1 MRRFTAIIALSLIW
15 FLVLLGV
22 VLRVY
27 KVDVYP
33 VDNNDDGLFYAWA
46 GLSLYENPLSPASH
60 SIFDKD
66 NPALIWRSQFM
77 DYQPIDR
84 FGLKLVKPWLDH
96 PPLATLLIALPA
108 KLLGYK
114 TFELIPQIIVRFP
127 AIIASIFTLWLTYLL
142 ALKLFGRKTA
152 LWSLVFIST
161 VPYFVVAH
169 RQSFLEN
176 FLTPVFLAALL
187 ALLNKKLRLAVILA
201 ALVGW
206 MKIPGFGVP
215 FIFAGWLWWQKQ
227 KQSAFFFIRGGV
239 ISVLAYLSY
248 GFLTGKAFF
257 WQTMTNQGIRGT
269 FVNSFFDEIT
279 KPHFYGGFA
288 DGWYVLGLALIF
300 LMLTK
305 FKQEKFKLY
314 NWFMAGWLLVLFL
327 VAGRFNNSPWYYYP
341 LIPFL
346 AINLGYFASKA
357 LKANNL
363 FMALPFWLL
372 GLTGFDLIGVD
383 IPPMWLRLATIVFFA
398 PFVLNFKKLS
408 YWWLRLFLV
417 ALVLLNIY
425 VTLRYPTVHCQLE
438 RCLAPTKIIVNND

>member
-22 VLRVY
+22 VLRAY

-108 KLLGYK
+108 KLLGYR

-142 ALKLFGRKTA
+142 ALQLFGRKTA

-187 ALLNKKLRLAVILA
+187 ALLNKKLRLAVVLA

-227 KQSAFFFIRGGV
+227 KQSAFRFIGGGIV
-239 ISVLAYLSY
+239 SILAYLGY

-257 WQTMTNQGIRGT
+257 WQTITNQGVRGA

-372 GLTGFDLIGVD
+372 GLTGFDLIGID
-383 IPPMWLRLATIVFFA
+383 IPPMWLRLATIAFFA

-417 ALVLLNIY
+417 GLVLLNIF